1 MQSKEIGKILF
12 VVPSFSNGGA
22 ERVVTVLASTL
33 AEMGVDTHCIVY
45 YKAPNEYPHSDKIKK
60 QYLAGMGEASYQ
72 VLGLKQKV
80 TALARM
86 IDDIRPCY
94 IIPFLPQVGFHV
106 FLATFGKKYR
116 IIQTIRNN
124 PKTDPEQGYFR
135 KIRDF
140 LVACSWR
147 SFVQNQEQMDYFP
160 KYLHKKMAIIPN
172 PVSNMFFS
180 CNHQYH
186 DSVKEVVA
194 MGRLSVQKNF
204 MLIIN
209 AAEQIHESYPDV
221 HFSIYGE
228 GPLKDELKAAID
240 EHKLSNVVTL
250 KGRTT
255 NSATALDSADL
266 FILSSNYEGM
276 PNALLEAMAV
286 GLPCISTN
294 CPTGPSDIIVND
306 VNGKLI
312 QVDDVN
318 GLVTAIEEYLKIGR
332 EISKIGEKAKEFVAQ
347 NYSEDVI
354 AKRFLKWVLCIGD
367 CERR

>member
-1 MQSKEIGKILF
+1 MQSKITGKILF

-33 AEMGVDTHCIVY
+33 AEMDVDTHCIVY
-45 YKAPNEYPHSDKIKK
+45 YQAPNEYPYSEKIKV
-60 QYLAGMGEASYQ
+60 QYLAGKGEASYQ
-72 VLGLKQKV
+72 ALGLKQKIS
-80 TALARM
+80 ALARM
-86 IDDIRPCY
+86 IEEIHPSY

-106 FLATFGKKYR
+106 VLATLGKKYR
-116 IIQTIRNN
+116 IVQTVRNN
-124 PKTDPEQGYFR
+124 PRTDPEQGYFR

-147 SFVQNQEQMDYFP
+147 SFVQNQEQLDYYP
-160 KYLHKKMAIIPN
+160 KFLHKKIEIIPN
-172 PVSNMFFS
+172 PVSNQFFK
-180 CNHQYH
+180 CEHEYRGV
-186 DSVKEVVA
+186 VKEVVA
-194 MGRLSVQKNF
+194 MGRLSAQKNF
-204 MLIIN
+204 TMIIN
-209 AAEQIHESYPDV
+209 AAKQIHVNHPDV

-228 GPLKDELKAAID
+228 GPLKEELQAAID
-240 EHKLSNVVTL
+240 ANNLRNIVTL

-255 NSATALDSADL
+255 NAATALDSADL

-294 CPTGPSDIIVND
+294 CPTGPADMIDND

-312 QVDDVN
+312 QVNDVD
-318 GLVTAIEEYLKIGR
+318 GLVKAIEEYMQMGTDCSKIGR
-332 EISKIGEKAKEFVAQ
+332 KAKAFVAH

-354 AKRFLKWVLCIGD
+354 AHRFLQRVLCIED
-367 CERR
+367 F